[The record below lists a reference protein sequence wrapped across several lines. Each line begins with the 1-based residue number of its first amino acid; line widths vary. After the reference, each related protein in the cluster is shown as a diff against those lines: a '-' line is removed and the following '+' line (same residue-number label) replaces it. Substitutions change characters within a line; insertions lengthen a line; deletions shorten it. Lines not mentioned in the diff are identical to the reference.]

1 MKQLIFLI
9 TLLTITTLQ
18 VNADNSKNIEN
29 GKKVFAANCATC
41 HKVNGGSALGP
52 DMNIVSY
59 TRTKEEIEYYAK
71 DPYSLAEAFGYS
83 ANGMPTLPL
92 EDQEFKDVADYI
104 DSLQPFKKW
113 MKKKK
118 T

>member
-1 MKQLIFLI
+1 MRNILMKHII
-9 TLLTITTLQ
+9 ILLTFLTGTTL
-18 VNADNSKNIEN
+18 VADIEK
-29 GKKVFAANCATC
+29 GKAVFAANCATC

-59 TRTKEEIEYYAK
+59 TRRKAEIEYYVR
-71 DPYSLAEAFGYS
+71 DPYSLAKTFGYS

-113 MKKKK
+113 MKKKS
-118 T
+118 

>member
-1 MKQLIFLI
+1 MKHITILLALLIG
-9 TLLTITTLQ
+9 TNLLAN
-18 VNADNSKNIEN
+18 VKS
-29 GKKVFAANCATC
+29 GKAVFAANCATC

-59 TRTKEEIEYYAK
+59 TRTKEDIETYSK
-71 DPYSLAEAFGYS
+71 DPYSVYERFGYS
-83 ANGMPTLPL
+83 ANAMPTLPL

-118 T
+118 I